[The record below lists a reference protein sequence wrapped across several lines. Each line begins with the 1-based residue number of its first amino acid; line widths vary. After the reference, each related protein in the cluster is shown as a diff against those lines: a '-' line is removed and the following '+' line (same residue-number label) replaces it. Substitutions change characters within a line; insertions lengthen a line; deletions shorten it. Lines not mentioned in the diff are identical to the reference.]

1 MNFGKAFR
9 LMKQGKKVKL
19 PDWGGYWAWENGTIM
34 MYTKEGAALDL
45 RSTDRPEYTFDNM
58 ASDDFMI
65 ANKSNTPILNGMI
78 FNPYKKRFEP
88 RS

>member
-1 MNFGKAFR
+1 
-9 LMKQGKKVKL
+9 MKQGKKVKL
-19 PDWGGYWAWENGTIM
+19 SNWGGYWAWENGTIM
-34 MYTKEGAALDL
+34 MHTKEGNVLDL
-45 RSTDRPEYTFDNM
+45 RSTERPEYTFDNM

-78 FNPYKKRFEP
+78 FNPYKKRFES